1 MIINKVLN
9 NNVVTIINQNS
20 EEAVV
25 MGRGIAFQKKKGDEI
40 DESRVEKIFVL
51 KNKGINENCL
61 L

>member
-9 NNVVTIINQNS
+9 NNVVTIISENS

-40 DESRVEKIFVL
+40 DESMYP
-51 KNKGINENCL
+51 CP
-61 L
+61 